1 MFSIKI
7 FVVSFLIQSLK
18 CLIFSMS
25 HLQLDLLLQVLVGSL
40 QQLLS
45 AQNTVPHHILGT
57 TPVWGRCRGG
67 VQEKD
72 CCVTSTLKHTN
83 MWTTHHLQHN
93 HWNGGNY
100 NSIHRIITQN
110 WLRTATLSSRQLVI
124 VFLCFS
130 ENRKTDIQTEKMRIL
145 DWDKWLSYKL
155 KKGRK

>member
-1 MFSIKI
+1 
-7 FVVSFLIQSLK
+7 
-18 CLIFSMS
+18 MS

-93 HWNGGNY
+93 H
-100 NSIHRIITQN
+100 
-110 WLRTATLSSRQLVI
+110 
-124 VFLCFS
+124 
-130 ENRKTDIQTEKMRIL
+130 
-145 DWDKWLSYKL
+145 
-155 KKGRK
+155 